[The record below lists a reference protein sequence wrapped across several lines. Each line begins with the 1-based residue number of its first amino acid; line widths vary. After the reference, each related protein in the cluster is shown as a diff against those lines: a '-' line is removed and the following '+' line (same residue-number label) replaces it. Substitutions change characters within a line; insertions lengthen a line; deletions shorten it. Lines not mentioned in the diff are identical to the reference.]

1 METTI
6 ERIERKMNQVF
17 AQIEKN
23 DKEHKKS
30 DREYKRMAQML
41 YDELLRKTKIINNL
55 QKKHGK
61 ITTNELK

>member
-6 ERIERKMNQVF
+6 ERIEKKMNQVF
-17 AQIEKN
+17 AQIDKN
-23 DKEHKKS
+23 
-30 DREYKRMAQML
+30 DREYKKITRML
-41 YDELLRKTKIINNL
+41 YEELVKKTRIIKNL